1 MRPKA
6 PPLRDSIQWCSAS
19 PLAPRLT
26 WHHGYLRPRCPA
38 PKASLWRRTHLNKSY
53 SLVRGVSKSKRR
65 TAGQRT
71 LSEFYLC
78 FFPSTLPPPPAL
90 SVFLPFAGQNIILR
104 SSNSSVWQATLIFN
118 FKSLAARIWL
128 GCLGCGVHPVKLAM
142 VWHRIQRCGG
152 QWVGWGRER
161 GWQVSEK
168 WTPLWAEQFW
178 RGAWLLFF
186 FWF

>member
-1 MRPKA
+1 MLCK
-6 PPLRDSIQWCSAS
+6 STGSQT
-19 PLAPRLT
+19 LT

-38 PKASLWRRTHLNKSY
+38 PKASLWRRAHLNKSY

-161 GWQVSEK
+161 GWQFSEK